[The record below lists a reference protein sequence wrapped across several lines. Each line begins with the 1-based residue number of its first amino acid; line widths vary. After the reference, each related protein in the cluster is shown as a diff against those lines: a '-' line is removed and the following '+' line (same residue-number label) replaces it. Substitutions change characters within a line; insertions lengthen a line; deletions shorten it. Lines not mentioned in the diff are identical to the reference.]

1 METIKEEEEE
11 EEEEEGEEQGKIILD
26 KEDLW
31 LWSGSNL
38 RNSLITFP

>member
-1 METIKEEEEE
+1 METIKEEE

-31 LWSGSNL
+31 LGL
-38 RNSLITFP
+38 API

>member
-1 METIKEEEEE
+1 METVKEEEEE
-11 EEEEEGEEQGKIILD
+11 EEEQGKIILD

-38 RNSLITFP
+38 ETP